1 LHRSS
6 QERESV
12 PRKLKVF
19 RMPIGFE
26 DAYVAAPSRKA
37 ALEAWGA
44 EHDQFARGVA
54 EEVTDAALI
63 KEPLAHPG
71 EVIRKSRGDLAKQL
85 KSLAREPS
93 RKGKRD
99 IREAPARKPKPKPQP
114 KRDRLDAAEKALD
127 AARARQHKEFDELE
141 RQIEKLRAKSD
152 KELAGLTRKRD
163 TERKRYSDALKAW
176 SES

>member
-1 LHRSS
+1 M
-6 QERESV
+6 

-54 EEVTDAALI
+54 EEVTDAALMR
-63 KEPLAHPG
+63 EPLAQPG
-71 EVIRKSRGDLAKQL
+71 QVIRKSRGDLAKQL
-85 KSLAREPS
+85 KSLPRTT
-93 RKGKRD
+93 GKPAAK
-99 IREAPARKPKPKPQP
+99 APPIKKSKPKPQP
-114 KRDRLDAAEKALD
+114 RRDRLDAAEQALE
-127 AARARQHKEFDELE
+127 AARKQAQVDVDKLE
-141 RQIEKLRAKSD
+141 RQLTAVRAKHD
-152 KELAGLTRKRD
+152 KAVTVLARKRD
-163 TERKRYSDALKAW
+163 AERKRYSDALKAW